1 MEWLILLMVY
11 VGSYVVITI
20 SGIIYN
26 WKDIKYVR
34 QLFYPWG
41 DISEEFMT
49 FMSVTPILNTC
60 MIIAIV
66 ILSVVFLIHKILDKI
81 GIIRL
86 LKRIGSIE
94 IKRKKNENH

>member
-1 MEWLILLMVY
+1 MEWFVLLMVY
-11 VGSYVVITI
+11 VGSYVVLTI

-26 WKDIKYVR
+26 WKDIKYVK

-41 DISEEFMT
+41 DINDEFMT
-49 FMSVTPILNTC
+49 FMSVTPVLNTC

-66 ILSVVFLIHKILDKI
+66 ILAVVCLIHKILENI

-86 LKRIGSIE
+86 FKKIGSIE